1 MLSNHG
7 SQGAVA
13 AVQGGIKR
21 GSSIGRLSRNSSFAA
36 EVGKVGAALA
46 RGSSL
51 IVDIEAQAQRGTH
64 AGHLADMP
72 QSAPPRHSLPLQSV
86 PSQGEGPP
94 VLFCSCRRADDDLSC
109 SMALRSLAD

>member
-1 MLSNHG
+1 M
-7 SQGAVA
+7 A

-51 IVDIEAQAQRGTH
+51 IVDIEAQAQRGAH
-64 AGHLADMP
+64 VSYADMP
-72 QSAPPRHSLPLQSV
+72 QSAPPRHSVPLQSV
-86 PSQGEGPP
+86 PSQGEASPAAWGETLSRWRP
-94 VLFCSCRRADDDLSC
+94 LLCHGAARAVRLVV
-109 SMALRSLAD
+109 SMSKSPT